1 MKVRFSLS
9 KTLVIAI
16 ASVVAVAIFVLLA
29 LWTIRISEDRKSDEL
44 RRQLDAVTSEGGE
57 RALLELGGYS
67 VDNIFYSDDGLILF
81 EEGMKSWN
89 YSADEL
95 QNITVYDKCAGS
107 VVEIYSSSE
116 LDSSTGCGVVLSSD
130 GYIVT
135 NTHVVSNSGQLTVKF
150 IDGRQLSATLV
161 GSDPITDIAVIKVSS
176 PEQLIPLSF
185 KSVDELVV
193 GQKVIAIGSPYG
205 YSWSQSV
212 GTVSALDRTVTSSRG
227 ISLSGLVQTDAQIN
241 PGNSG
246 GPLLDS
252 KGNMVALITA
262 IYSTSGSAQGISFA
276 IPVDTVIDIASELI
290 RNGKVSRGTLDIL
303 SVELNPMIV
312 DYASLPVSQ
321 GIIISQVVP
330 SGEADRAGL
339 RGGDQLTQYG
349 SSVIYLGGD
358 IITALDG
365 VPITGYNDYY
375 AFMASHNA
383 GDKIDVTVVR
393 DGKTVTVR
401 NVVLVEQTVENM
413 RWLIR

>member
-16 ASVVAVAIFVLLA
+16 ASVVAVTIFVLLA

-95 QNITVYDKCAGS
+95 QNITVYEKCAGS

-150 IDGRQLSATLV
+150 IDGRQLSASLV

-185 KSVDELVV
+185 KSADELVV

-383 GDKIDVTVVR
+383 SDKIDVTVVR